1 MSPSL
6 ESAPISFGH
15 LEVMRAGTS
24 NGQVVRANTPLVERF
39 TTLAQMLQR
48 HAAESPARVFLRE
61 PIGTDW
67 RELRYGDAL
76 QITDRL
82 ASSLAARGLSVE
94 RPLAILSGNSIDHAL
109 LALAAMSVGIPVAP
123 ISVAYSQFEDLSRLR
138 SLLKSLTPGLVY
150 AEDGAQF
157 ERALRLAADMGY
169 EIAVGSAAHHGVQPV
184 HFETLAEGDPVTD
197 PTALMQSVNADTVAK
212 ILFTSGSTGAP
223 KGVIITQR
231 MMCSNQDA
239 MAQVWPFL
247 DDEPPVIVDWL
258 PWNHV
263 FGGCL
268 NFNLVLRN
276 GGTLVI
282 DDGRPLPDRMQRTLE
297 NIREHRP
304 TVYMGVPGALKELAK
319 ACANDPEFE
328 RVFFGRLRAI
338 FSAGAALP
346 RDTWDALH
354 AGCLRATGRKLNLF
368 IGWGATETAPVVS
381 ITRPE
386 STRPDSIG
394 LPVPG
399 AAIKLV
405 PSQDKLELRVKGPM
419 VTPGY
424 WRRPD
429 LAGAAF
435 DADGFYAIGD
445 AGRLDEVNWQRDG
458 ILFDGRVAE
467 NFKLITG
474 TWVSVGPLRLAALAA
489 GAPLFDEV
497 VITGHD
503 RGEVGLLVFP
513 NLAAC
518 RALTNRPS
526 ASLPEL
532 VGDQKVRAKVAEAL
546 ETLCRN
552 GGGSS
557 TQVRR
562 ALLLSSP
569 PSVEAGEMTDKG
581 YLNQRAA
588 LQFRDLEARRLYA
601 EPRDP
606 DVILNTN
613 ATSAC
618 GV

>member
-1 MSPSL
+1 L
-6 ESAPISFGH
+6 ESSQNSFGH
-15 LEVMRAGTS
+15 REVVRIGTAD
-24 NGQVVRANTPLVERF
+24 GEVVRASKPVVERF
-39 TTLAQMLQR
+39 TTVAQMLVKQ
-48 HAAESPARVFLRE
+48 AADSPERVFLRE
-61 PIGTDW
+61 PTPTDW
-67 RELRYGDAL
+67 RELHYRDVL
-76 QITDRL
+76 KLTDSL
-82 ASSLAARGLSVE
+82 AESLAARNLSAE
-94 RPLAILSGNSIDHAL
+94 RPLVILSGNSIDHAL
-109 LALAAMSVGIPVAP
+109 LTLSAMSIGIPVVP
-123 ISVAYSQFEDLSRLR
+123 ISVAYSQFNDLSRLR
-138 SLLKSLTPGLVY
+138 GLLESLTPGLVY
-150 AEDGAQF
+150 ADDGAQF
-157 ERALRLAADMGY
+157 DRALRLAADMGY
-169 EIAVGSAAHHGVQPV
+169 QIAARSAPPQGVQSV
-184 HFETLAEGDPVTD
+184 DLETLAEGDPRADITV
-197 PTALMQSVNADTVAK
+197 LKNSVNGDTVAK

-223 KGVIITQR
+223 KGVLVTQR

-247 DDEPPVIVDWL
+247 DNEPPVMVDWL
-258 PWNHV
+258 PWSHV

-319 ACANDPEFE
+319 AFASDPEFE
-328 RVFFGRLRAI
+328 RVFFGRMRAI

-386 STRPDSIG
+386 SSRPDSIG
-394 LPVPG
+394 LPLPG

-405 PSQDKLELRVKGPM
+405 PNQDKLELRVKGPM

-445 AGRLDEVNWQRDG
+445 AGRLDEANWQRDG

-474 TWVSVGPLRLAALAA
+474 TWVSVGPLRLAAIAA

-503 RGEVGLLVFP
+503 RGEVGVLVFP

-532 VGDQKVRAKVAEAL
+532 VGDQKVRAKVAQAL

-552 GGGSS
+552 SGGSS

-588 LQFRDLEARRLYA
+588 LQFRANEAQRLYA
-601 EPRDP
+601 EPRDS